1 MVRKRET
8 DRASLPR
15 VTPLADMQEDVTPD
29 RVADLHSRGEIDLVD
44 VREPYEHEAGRIAGA
59 RHIELA
65 RLSGQAGS
73 LDPERPV
80 VFYCRSGARSAV
92 ATQAFRASGF
102 QAFNMSGGLLAWARQ
117 GLPLEPDGGSV
128 ADH

>member
-1 MVRKRET
+1 MSKLS
-8 DRASLPR
+8 DL
-15 VTPLADMQEDVTPD
+15 QEDLTPKE
-29 RVADLHSRGEIDLVD
+29 VAALLERGEVDLVD

-59 RHIELA
+59 RHVALA
-65 RLSGQAGS
+65 QLSAQAES
-73 LDPERPV
+73 FDRERPT
-80 VFYCRSGARSAV
+80 VFYCRSGGRSAV

-102 QAFNMSGGLLAWARQ
+102 HALNMAGGLLAWDAQ

>member
-1 MVRKRET
+1 MT
-8 DRASLPR
+8 S
-15 VTPLADMQEDVTPD
+15 LADLQEDVAPD

-44 VREPYEHEAGRIAGA
+44 VREPHEHLAGHIAGA
-59 RHIELA
+59 RHVELA
-65 RLSGQAGS
+65 QLPQAAGS
-73 LDPERPV
+73 FDPERPL
-80 VFYCRSGARSAV
+80 VFYCRSGGRSAV

-102 QAFNMSGGLLAWARQ
+102 QAFNMSGGLLAWAER

>member
-1 MVRKRET
+1 MASKLQTV
-8 DRASLPR
+8 RASLR
-15 VTPLADMQEDVTPD
+15 GVSPLADLQEDVAPD
-29 RVADLHSRGEIDLVD
+29 RVAELHSSGQVDLVD

-65 RLSGQAGS
+65 RLSQEAGS
-73 LDPERPV
+73 LDRDRPV

-102 QAFNMSGGLLAWARQ
+102 QAFNMSGGLLAWERK
-117 GLPLEPDGGSV
+117 GLPLEPDTGSV

>member
-1 MVRKRET
+1 M
-8 DRASLPR
+8 ASL
-15 VTPLADMQEDVTPD
+15 ADLQEDVAPD
-29 RVADLHSRGEIDLVD
+29 RVAELHSSGEIDLVD
-44 VREPYEHEAGRIAGA
+44 VREPYEHDAGRIGGA

-65 RLSGQAGS
+65 RLSQEAGS
-73 LDPERPV
+73 LDRLRPV

-102 QAFNMSGGLLAWARQ
+102 QAFNMSGGLLAWAGK

>member
-1 MVRKRET
+1 M
-8 DRASLPR
+8 S
-15 VTPLADMQEDVTPD
+15 LADLQEDVAPD
-29 RVADLHSRGEIDLVD
+29 RVAELHARGEVDLVD
-44 VREPYEHEAGRIAGA
+44 VREPYEHDAGRIAGA

-65 RLSGQAGS
+65 RLSQEAGS
-73 LDPERPV
+73 LDRERPL

-92 ATQAFRASGF
+92 ATQAFRASGYK
-102 QAFNMSGGLLAWARQ
+102 AYNMSGGLLAWERK

>member
-1 MVRKRET
+1 MSR
-8 DRASLPR
+8 
-15 VTPLADMQEDVTPD
+15 LADLQEDLTPEQ
-29 RVADLHSRGEIDLVD
+29 VAALHRRGEVDLVD

-59 RHIELA
+59 RHVELA
-65 RLSGQAGS
+65 KLTEEAQSFDS
-73 LDPERPV
+73 ERPI
-80 VFYCRSGARSAV
+80 VFYCRVGGRSAV

-102 QAFNMSGGLLAWARQ
+102 EAFNMTGGLVAWAAQ

>member
-1 MVRKRET
+1 M
-8 DRASLPR
+8 ASL
-15 VTPLADMQEDVTPD
+15 ADLQEDVAPD
-29 RVADLHSRGEIDLVD
+29 RVAELHSSGEIDLVD
-44 VREPYEHEAGRIAGA
+44 VREPYEHDAGRIGGA

-65 RLSGQAGS
+65 RLSQEAGS
-73 LDPERPV
+73 LDRRRPV

-102 QAFNMSGGLLAWARQ
+102 QAFNMSGGLLEWERK
-117 GLPLEPDGGSV
+117 GLPLEPEGGSV